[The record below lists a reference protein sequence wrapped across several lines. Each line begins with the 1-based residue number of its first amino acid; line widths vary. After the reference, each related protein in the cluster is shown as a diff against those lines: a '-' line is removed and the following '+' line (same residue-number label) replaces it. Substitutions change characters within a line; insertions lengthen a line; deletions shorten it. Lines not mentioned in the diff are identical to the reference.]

1 MSADVPNPFAYSVP
15 PAEIAAPVELVPESP
30 PGKIA
35 VWPVFAVYVAALV
48 ASIAA
53 QIPVVLAWVVVHI
66 ARGGKASDASALI
79 ASPAGF
85 ISLVLP
91 AQFCFLAAWW
101 LATRYADRRLVG
113 LRAIG
118 STTLPAWSYASLAI
132 GSLGTLQLGDYLAQ
146 GMQRLIGD
154 WSQELVP
161 NLFKDLDLAT
171 GLLLVAVIG
180 LVPPLAEELFFRG
193 YMQRRLLAHWSPWIA
208 LPVVAV
214 LFAASHG
221 APRLGRGRAAIGV
234 VDRHHGLA
242 NRLAIA
248 EHHYPRLRQRRH
260 QRLALGRQARCLAR
274 GSQHAHCNRRLGCGG
289 LFAGRVDLA
298 IGPLSA
304 AGYPASSNGLTL
316 ASPGYANCSVGFR
329 R

>member
-15 PAEIAAPVELVPESP
+15 PAEIAAPAELVPESP

-53 QIPVVLAWVVVHI
+53 QIPVVLAWVVVHV

-193 YMQRRLLAHWSPWIA
+193 YMQRRLLARWSPWIA

-221 APRLGRGRAAIGV
+221 APDWAVAVLPLGLWIGIMAWRTGSLLPSIITHAFVNGGINAWRLGAKLGAWPEEVSTPIAIAGWGV
-234 VDRHHGLA
+234 VVCSLA
-242 NRLAIA
+242 VSIWLLVR
-248 EHHYPRLRQRRH
+248 YRPP
-260 QRLALGRQARCLAR
+260 
-274 GSQHAHCNRRLGCGG
+274 
-289 LFAGRVDLA
+289 DT
-298 IGPLSA
+298 P
-304 AGYPASSNGLTL
+304 PAQT
-316 ASPGYANCSVGFR
+316 A
-329 R
+329 